1 MAKHKSNSNLLPD
14 QERKEAKEI
23 MKKEARPQEAEIR
36 LIIPKMEEKT
46 EKKKKKE
53 SFFERRRRLKEEK
66 RLAKMRKKGDIGS
79 AKEILEHEKKEESA
93 HKSKADLF
101 ADVSEKKEKAIA
113 YPPKKVEE
121 KHRPAPKPVREHIA
135 AKSFQQHPKPV
146 HPPKRHLE
154 ASKKFEHAPKPKH
167 EPRHEKVQHEPKP
180 KDHVKPHKKKK
191 LRNGGKKLH
200 LPEGGV
206 TSFTGPGV
214 NLVPEG
220 AAEIVGGSSWILGT
234 VILIFTVA
242 FWVIVGGIG
251 VSKVKKAEARSLQL
265 NDQISQIQKVINEFD
280 SSKSASQTLQ
290 KQLSAIEELVNEHIY
305 WTVVLEH
312 LEKNTIPDVYYRAIT
327 AERASNKIIVEGI
340 AKDYAAAARQIRAF
354 EKTPGFIKNIEVGE
368 ARIENQPDA
377 VLPVPVV
384 SFGLELTLVDGVLS
398 VENPED
404 LNQ

>member
-1 MAKHKSNSNLLPD
+1 
-14 QERKEAKEI
+14 
-23 MKKEARPQEAEIR
+23 MK
-36 LIIPKMEEKT
+36 
-46 EKKKKKE
+46 
-53 SFFERRRRLKEEK
+53 
-66 RLAKMRKKGDIGS
+66 
-79 AKEILEHEKKEESA
+79 KKEESA
-93 HKSKADLF
+93 QKSKADLF
-101 ADVSEKKEKAIA
+101 GDVPEKKEKAIA
-113 YPPKKVEE
+113 YPPKKVEQ
-121 KHRPAPKPVREHIA
+121 KYRPAPKPVREHIA
-135 AKSFQQHPKPV
+135 AKSVQEHPKPA
-146 HPPKRHLE
+146 HAPKPHHV
-154 ASKKFEHAPKPKH
+154 APKPVEHAQKPKH
-167 EPRHEKVQHEPKP
+167 EPRHEKVKHEQKP
-180 KDHVKPHKKKK
+180 KVHAKSHPKKKPH
-191 LRNGGKKLH
+191 NGGKKLH
-200 LPEGGV
+200 LPESGV

-220 AAEIVGGSSWILGT
+220 AVEVAAGSSWMLGV

-242 FWVIVGGIG
+242 VWVIVGGIG
-251 VSKVKKAEARSLQL
+251 VSQVKKAEARSLQL

-280 SSKSASQTLQ
+280 SSKSATQTLQ
-290 KQLSAIEELVNEHIY
+290 KQLSAIEDLVDEHVY

-327 AERASNKIIVEGI
+327 AERASNKVIVEGI